1 MVILKVYLTS
11 YKGKHT
17 ALFMI
22 NKNVYIKPQKED
34 TIVKWYS
41 SHPHRRTEG
50 RGGGDRG
57 EVFNTVLKAWE
68 ACMW

>member
-1 MVILKVYLTS
+1 MVILKVLYLTS

-34 TIVKWYS
+34 IIVYS
-41 SHPHRRTEG
+41 SHPHTCTEG